1 MFVALLRDQSLY
13 CNKKICFQNTTSKKN
28 EKVDKSME
36 EKHIKIKIYHTSEI
50 NF

>member
-1 MFVALLRDQSLY
+1 MFTKY
-13 CNKKICFQNTTSKKN
+13 NIEN

-50 NF
+50 NFKKQKKNKTKKK